1 MPWLRAYK
9 ATDNRSSLR
18 SGVAEITVSDDVVV
32 HVTEHGSVC
41 FTAKI
46 WVVPRNLFRPLH
58 LCGDFF
64 MPPLLKVTPHSVGRC
79 REATEGTTPS
89 AGDRLRWRDSLPISE
104 TILKRKVWYYERKA
118 WSYPS
123 KGGSRISKT
132 HRAIRAWKFPNFC
145 AR

>member
-58 LCGDFF
+58 LCRGLFYASLVKGDAPQCGE
-64 MPPLLKVTPHSVGRC
+64 MSRSDRGDDAVSGGPLAV
-79 REATEGTTPS
+79 EGFSPDFRNYTKTK
-89 AGDRLRWRDSLPISE
+89 GM
-104 TILKRKVWYYERKA
+104 IL
-118 WSYPS
+118 
-123 KGGSRISKT
+123 
-132 HRAIRAWKFPNFC
+132 
-145 AR
+145 